1 VQGKRNA
8 NGQSYDIHKAIRDRI
23 SLLRYPPGMAL
34 SENAL
39 AREFGVSRTPIRSV
53 LQRLEFEGLIETKR
67 GIGSIVTT
75 VDLKR
80 LKEVYALRSRLY
92 EFLGDLSPIIRI
104 SNEELQ
110 FLDELRAQVD
120 RLRNQY
126 DPPELARLYNTF
138 QDFMLGLITNEP
150 LREVSEL
157 LYYQT
162 ARVWL
167 QILPDLNWEQEVSS
181 VVDEIDQV
189 AAALRDGNVQR
200 VGEIRRHF
208 LDLNLSQMFGRV
220 QQPPPAAPT
229 EG

>member
-1 VQGKRNA
+1 MQGKRNA

-23 SLLRYPPGMAL
+23 SLLQYPPGMVL

-92 EFLGDLSPIIRI
+92 GFLGDLSPIIRI

-200 VGEIRRHF
+200 VGEIRRHY
-208 LDLNLSQMFGRV
+208 LDLNLRQMFGRV